1 MNHEL
6 GRQFSMV
13 MVLWKRHTPGG
24 KAVFWNMP
32 KWSSKFP
39 YFKEFHGILIL
50 SETGNVWHDF
60 AGSNIKAVSR
70 SVFKTPVL
78 SINIYLKALC
88 TEAVIGILK
97 TTAWSWN
104 NQYFWTL
111 VILWNSFSKIWY
123 NYKLTGNKSS
133 IRNIHELWITSMY
146 LLLIDKLPPFS
157 AQKTKKINYVI
168 L

>member
-1 MNHEL
+1 MKTWRYWDRMRQKNMNHEL
-6 GRQFSMV
+6 GRQLSMV

-60 AGSNIKAVSR
+60 AGSNIKTVSR

-97 TTAWSWN
+97 KYCMVME
-104 NQYFWTL
+104 Q
-111 VILWNSFSKIWY
+111 
-123 NYKLTGNKSS
+123 S
-133 IRNIHELWITSMY
+133 IFLNISY
-146 LLLIDKLPPFS
+146 LMEFLF
-157 AQKTKKINYVI
+157 
-168 L
+168 